1 MKEVFLTQ
9 NAIVQAVTLV
19 LTVLLA
25 IANTFYR
32 PESDTLQ
39 LVLGI
44 LLLLAIASLA
54 ALSMNLRKQ
63 LATAQR
69 VAANQAVKLNE
80 MADRDAETALYT
92 DAALKARLA
101 LEIARSRRYRHPLS
115 ILMLEVS
122 DFAEFTRT
130 HGRARAR
137 QIIHDVAKLLNETLR
152 TTDIVG
158 YNGDARF
165 TIVLSD
171 TQRLQALRASERIAD
186 NLARFN
192 AEQGTNLMTSTGI
205 SEYHG
210 EVQESLLLVTEAR
223 LDQARKQGPNQIV
236 SD

>member
-1 MKEVFLTQ
+1 MKAVFLTQ
-9 NAIVQAVTLV
+9 NAIVQAVTLI

-25 IANTFYR
+25 IANAFYR
-32 PESDTLQ
+32 PESAALQ
-39 LVLGI
+39 LVLGV
-44 LLLLAIASLA
+44 LLLIAIAGLASLS
-54 ALSMNLRKQ
+54 LSLQRQ
-63 LATAQR
+63 LKTAQR
-69 VAANQAVKLNE
+69 LAASQAVKLNE
-80 MADRDAETALYT
+80 MTDRDAETALYT
-92 DAALKARLA
+92 DAALKARLT

-115 ILMLEVS
+115 IMILEVS
-122 DFAEFTRT
+122 DFAEFTRI
-130 HGRARAR
+130 HGRAQAR
-137 QIIHDVAKLLNETLR
+137 RIIKDIGKLLNETLR
-152 TTDIVG
+152 TTDIIG